1 MNKNKIV
8 IIDNDTGN
16 QASVFNAIKN
26 LGYNV
31 KISRTKSDFDES
43 THLIFPGVGSFPNFI
58 NNFNKLN
65 IKDILFEN
73 ILNKKKPILG
83 ICVGMQVLSTIGN
96 EFEKIQGLDLIA
108 GEVKKIN
115 NDKLLLPH
123 IGWNEVKFLKET
135 EITKNFK
142 DNFDFYFVH
151 SYYFDVS
158 DRNSITGVTTYNH
171 EIPCI
176 IEKDNIFGVQFHPEK
191 SQNAGLLLL
200 KKFFIYL
207 MKKKD

>member
-200 KKFFIYL
+200 KNIL
-207 MKKKD
+207 SI

>member
-200 KKFFIYL
+200 KIFYL
-207 MKKKD
+207 SNEKKD

>member
-200 KKFFIYL
+200 KNFLSI
-207 MKKKD
+207 

>member
-1 MNKNKIV
+1 MKNKIM

-16 QASVFNAIKN
+16 QASVFNAIKG
-26 LGYNV
+26 LGYSV
-31 KISRTKSDFDES
+31 KISRTKNDFEES
-43 THLIFPGVGSFPNFI
+43 THLILPGVGSFPNFMK
-58 NNFNKLN
+58 NFNKLN

-73 ILNKKKPILG
+73 ILTKKKPILG

-96 EFEKIQGLDLIA
+96 EFEKTKGLDLIS

-115 NDKLLLPH
+115 NDRLLLPH

-135 EITKNFK
+135 RITKNFR

-158 DRNSITGVTTYNH
+158 DKNFITGVTTYNH

-176 IEKDNIFGVQFHPEK
+176 IEKDNVFGVQFHPEK

-200 KKFFIYL
+200 KNFLSI
-207 MKKKD
+207 

>member
-200 KKFFIYL
+200 KNFYL
-207 MKKKD
+207 SNEKKKD

>member
-1 MNKNKIV
+1 MKNKIL

-16 QASVFNAIKN
+16 QASVLNAVKS
-26 LGYNV
+26 LGYSV
-31 KISRTKSDFDES
+31 KISRAKNDFDES

-58 NNFNKLN
+58 RNFNKLN

-73 ILNKKKPILG
+73 ILIKKKPILG

-96 EFEKIQGLDLIA
+96 EFEKTQGLDLIP
-108 GEVKKIN
+108 GEVQKIN

-158 DRNSITGVTTYNH
+158 NRKFVTGITTYNH

-200 KKFFIYL
+200 KNFLSIS
-207 MKKKD
+207 